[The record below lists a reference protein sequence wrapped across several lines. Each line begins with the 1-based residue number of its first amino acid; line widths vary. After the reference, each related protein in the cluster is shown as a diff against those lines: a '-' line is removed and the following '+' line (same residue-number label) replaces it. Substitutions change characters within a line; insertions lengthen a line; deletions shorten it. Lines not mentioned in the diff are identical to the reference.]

1 MRASRWVFVVRF
13 LLLGLSGLFVV
24 WGALYALSRCD
35 AEKEL
40 GPKYKPKARAARATE
55 WREGIDWRDEIIYFV
70 LIDRFCDGDS
80 SNNKGRIPDSYRPW
94 DGTPEHVDWLKAY
107 QGGDLRGVIN
117 RLDYLSDLGITAL
130 WLSPVFDNSDS
141 SFLGWW
147 PYHGYQ
153 PRDFFAVDEHFG
165 GTGDLCELVQQAHR
179 RGIKVILDMV
189 CNQVAPDHP
198 WVSDSTNW
206 HVLGYRH
213 WFHRRSGVD
222 APTSIENWHDQH
234 QLETRE
240 LHGMPDLA
248 QENPHVYAFLL
259 DVAKYWINL
268 TNCDGSRLDAVK
280 HAPREFWRRYCAD
293 LHRFAGPDFLLLGE
307 VFDGNI
313 DYLARY
319 ADVGFNALFD
329 IPLCYTISR
338 VFGQGGSV
346 ALLSAH
352 VRTNQAR
359 LAGILLSPLL
369 DNHDMPR
376 FAHWAQD
383 DAKRKTAL
391 ALTFLLT
398 HEGVPMLYYGT
409 EVALA
414 GAETVDPLSGKPQDY
429 LNRRMMPWER
439 VHGKD
444 ADLVAHCRQLIHL
457 RRRYPALRRGA
468 TVEVYVDHGIYCYLR
483 ATPEEQVLVAL
494 NTSAYEEERN
504 VPLTGTLFA
513 HSIQLVDE
521 CNGRAFAVVND
532 SLRLVM
538 APRSSYL
545 FHATASAERGA
556 PPLPPHCRFTDRLT
570 KDFRSVRFVYTTG
583 TPASSVAVAGNFN
596 SWDASAHLLSP
607 VDSAKTTW
615 AGTIPLREGRYRY
628 KFVLDGKVWT
638 HDPAAGA
645 QERDPYGGWNSV
657 VAVR

>member
-1 MRASRWVFVVRF
+1 MRASRWGFVVRF
-13 LLLGLSGLFVV
+13 LLLGLSALFVV
-24 WGALYALSRCD
+24 WSALYALSRCD

-222 APTSIENWHDQH
+222 ASTGIENWHDQH

-268 TNCDGSRLDAVK
+268 TNCDGFRLDAVK

-319 ADVGFNALFD
+319 AEVGFNAYSASARTSAAVLRSSAMRCTVS
-329 IPLCYTISR
+329 PAARASNAVRGPMQTTTVPS
-338 VFGQGGSV
+338 GSG
-346 ALLSAH
+346 ANCSA
-352 VRTNQAR
+352 
-359 LAGILLSPLL
+359 I
-369 DNHDMPR
+369 
-376 FAHWAQD
+376 
-383 DAKRKTAL
+383 
-391 ALTFLLT
+391 
-398 HEGVPMLYYGT
+398 
-409 EVALA
+409 
-414 GAETVDPLSGKPQDY
+414 
-429 LNRRMMPWER
+429 
-439 VHGKD
+439 
-444 ADLVAHCRQLIHL
+444 C
-457 RRRYPALRRGA
+457 
-468 TVEVYVDHGIYCYLR
+468 R
-483 ATPEEQVLVAL
+483 ATLPELT
-494 NTSAYEEERN
+494 TS
-504 VPLTGTLFA
+504 
-513 HSIQLVDE
+513 
-521 CNGRAFAVVND
+521 
-532 SLRLVM
+532 
-538 APRSSYL
+538 PRMRPS
-545 FHATASAERGA
+545 ATSTATELGA
-556 PPLPPHCRFTDRLT
+556 ATPM
-570 KDFRSVRFVYTTG
+570 VR
-583 TPASSVAVAGNFN
+583 
-596 SWDASAHLLSP
+596 
-607 VDSAKTTW
+607 
-615 AGTIPLREGRYRY
+615 
-628 KFVLDGKVWT
+628 
-638 HDPAAGA
+638 
-645 QERDPYGGWNSV
+645 
-657 VAVR
+657 